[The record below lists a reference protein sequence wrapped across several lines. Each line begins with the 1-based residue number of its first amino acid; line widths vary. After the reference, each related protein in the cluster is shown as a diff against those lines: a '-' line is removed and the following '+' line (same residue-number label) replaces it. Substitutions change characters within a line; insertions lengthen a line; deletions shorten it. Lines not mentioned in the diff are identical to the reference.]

1 MAVVRVEFD
10 LRAAEEVQA
19 AKDWYAAQSSVAAL
33 SFADEVSAAL
43 SRIQE
48 APDRWPQA
56 IAGTRRHALHKFP
69 FVIFYRKKGDAIQV
83 VAVSH
88 AKRRPGYWRKRLE

>member
-10 LRAAEEVQA
+10 LQAAEEVQA
-19 AKDWYAAQSSVAAL
+19 AKEWYGAQSAAAAL
-33 SFADEVSAAL
+33 SFAEEISAAL

-69 FVIFYRKKGDAIQV
+69 FVILYRK
-83 VAVSH
+83 
-88 AKRRPGYWRKRLE
+88 